1 MKLSDGREIT
11 VLPETMAT
19 EFEALSVCGGDDSK
33 LALAKFAAR
42 TLLDGKK
49 WDLAQ
54 AQNLKSN
61 DAYTL
66 INAVAEFDE
75 NFTAGGGKQNAQEE
89 PPSER

>member
-1 MKLSDGREIT
+1 MKLSDGREIK

-19 EFEALSVCGGDDSK
+19 EFEALSACGGDDAK
-33 LALAKFAAR
+33 LGLAKFAAR

-49 WDLAQ
+49 WDLSQ
-54 AQNLKSN
+54 AQKLKPS

-75 NFTAGGGKQNAQEE
+75 NFTAEGGSVEKEGE
-89 PPSER
+89 PPSKV